1 MTSGAGSPAAIAET
15 ISTTTSSL
23 EPSSTT
29 SQRVKTASGP
39 FVTAAGTDPNV
50 TGVRAE
56 HGVRVHLKAGE
67 TYEILSITE
76 TRPGTFAVAVEDPDE
91 LHNDRPCTI
100 WAQIPADIIS

>member
-1 MTSGAGSPAAIAET
+1 MA
-15 ISTTTSSL
+15 
-23 EPSSTT
+23 
-29 SQRVKTASGP
+29 KTAKPATKIKLKEG
-39 FVTAAGTDPNV
+39 V

-56 HGVRVHLKAGE
+56 TGVRVHLKAGE

-100 WAQIPADIIS
+100 WAQIPADIIA